1 MDDEA
6 AGRPLRVGDFA
17 RLSGLTPKALRHYDR
32 IGLLRPLAV
41 DAITGYRL
49 YHRSQLPDARLIRVL
64 RRLDLP
70 LGEVRA
76 LLATGPDGEAFRT
89 ALKQHRARLEAQ
101 LVRAQRILH
110 DMDHLT
116 EGGPM
121 AIDEH
126 VKGEVEGEVK
136 ERLARGLF
144 NRVWSYLEQVD
155 RSADDDAAMIHAA
168 HASCSLWMDVGTPV
182 NFVRGEWQC
191 ARVYATVGRPE
202 PALYHAGRALE
213 MCRQHGIGDFDIA
226 AAYEGMARASAVA
239 GDADEA
245 ERWKQLATTAAADI
259 ADEDDRAIVLADI
272 ESIPDA
278 ASRVDPN

>member
-1 MDDEA
+1 MDEEA
-6 AGRPLRVGDFA
+6 GERPLMVGDFA
-17 RLSGLTPKALRHYDR
+17 RLAGLTPKALRHYDR
-32 IGLLRPLAV
+32 IGLLRPLGV
-41 DAITGYRL
+41 DATTGYSL
-49 YHRSQLPDARLIRVL
+49 YHRIQLPAARLIGVL

-76 LLATGPDGEAFRT
+76 LLAIASDEAAFRT

-126 VKGEVEGEVK
+126 IAGEVEGK
-136 ERLARGLF
+136 LKKRLAADLF
-144 NRVWSYLEQVD
+144 NRVWTYLERID

-168 HASCSLWMDVGTPV
+168 HASCLLWLDVGTPV
-182 NFVRGEWQC
+182 NAVRGEWQC

-202 PALYHAGRALE
+202 PALYHAERALE
-213 MCRQHGIGDFDIA
+213 LCRQQGIGDFDLA
-226 AAYEGMARASAVA
+226 FAYEGMARASAVA

-245 ERWKQLATTAAADI
+245 QRWKELATTAAADV
-259 ADEDDRAIVLADI
+259 ADDDDRALLLADI
-272 ESIPDA
+272 DSIPDA
-278 ASRVDPN
+278 GQG

>member
-1 MDDEA
+1 MEEEGD
-6 AGRPLRVGDFA
+6 GRPLLVGDFA
-17 RLSGLTPKALRHYDR
+17 RLAGLTPKALRHYDR
-32 IGLLRPLAV
+32 VGLLRPLAV
-41 DAITGYRL
+41 DTTTGYRL
-49 YHRSQLPDARLIRVL
+49 YHRSQLPTARLIGVL

-76 LLATGPDGEAFRT
+76 LVAIGPDGEAFRA
-89 ALKQHRARLEAQ
+89 ALKHHRVRLEAQ

-116 EGGPM
+116 EGDPM

-126 VKGEVEGEVK
+126 VKGEVDGEVK
-136 ERLARGLF
+136 TRLARDLF
-144 NRVWSYLEQVD
+144 NRVWTYLERID

-191 ARVYATVGRPE
+191 ARVYATVRRPE
-202 PALYHAGRALE
+202 PALYHAERALE
-213 MCRQHGIGDFDIA
+213 LCRQHGIGDFDIA

-259 ADEDDRAIVLADI
+259 ADDDDRAIVLADI
-272 ESIPDA
+272 DSIPA
-278 ASRVDPN
+278 APTG